1 VGVLTACTHAG
12 LIELGLEFFRSIKLD
27 YDITPTIEHYACI
40 VDLFCRSGRLKQAY
54 EFICRMEVEPNVVI
68 WGTLLSASRIHS
80 NVELAEL
87 SVKKLLEL
95 EPENSG
101 NYILLSNIYAS
112 AGRWQEASRVRNL
125 MKINRVQKTTAY
137 SWIEVDNKVHKF
149 LVDDTSHARSN
160 EVYFIV
166 DGLAMQLTSASY
178 NLNSDLE
185 F

>member
-1 VGVLTACTHAG
+1 
-12 LIELGLEFFRSIKLD
+12 
-27 YDITPTIEHYACI
+27 
-40 VDLFCRSGRLKQAY
+40 
-54 EFICRMEVEPNVVI
+54 
-68 WGTLLSASRIHS
+68 
-80 NVELAEL
+80 
-87 SVKKLLEL
+87 
-95 EPENSG
+95 
-101 NYILLSNIYAS
+101 
-112 AGRWQEASRVRNL
+112 VRNL